1 MVTLRKFF
9 MTLTFLFAIHA
20 HAQEHFTLWYGV
32 NYAGETNSSYYNDD
46 DRFKF
51 LNVGLDYTDKIA
63 EKWDWTVG
71 AALNSKGVHFKA
83 SYIQVE
89 GNASY
94 CLAEDGRT
102 KLSAFTGPYMGVK
115 VLGNESDWD
124 GGSMNYNTFSCGWQ
138 AGLGFT
144 YSCLVL
150 KLGYEHAFTNIE
162 SDLVYSHKTYQW
174 FARVG
179 LRF

>member
-1 MVTLRKFF
+1 MAKLRKIF
-9 MTLTFLFAIHA
+9 MVLTFIFPIHA
-20 HAQEHFTLWYGV
+20 QAQEHFTLWYGV
-32 NYAGETNSSYYNDD
+32 NYAGETSSFFDSSDN
-46 DRFKF
+46 RFKF
-51 LNVGLDYTDKIA
+51 LNIGLDYTDKIA
-63 EKWDWTVG
+63 EKWDWSVG
-71 AALNSKGVHFKA
+71 ASLNSKGVRFKA

-94 CLAEDGRT
+94 CLVEGVNA
-102 KLSAFTGPYMGVK
+102 KFLAFTGPYMGVK

-124 GGSMNYNTFSCGWQ
+124 GGSMNYNSFSCGWQ

-144 YSCLVL
+144 YSCLAL
-150 KLGYEHAFTNIE
+150 KLGYEHAFTNID
-162 SDLVYSHKTYQW
+162 SDLVHSHKTYQW